1 MTFFKQNFVQLA
13 VFKRV
18 DFSLV
23 AYLERDTHTSLLWPV
38 NSNTGRFVKLANSI
52 ISHDRLYL
60 LEHPPSRALLF
71 CNLGHIHVTLHNYTL
86 SIPSV
91 VSQFFP
97 RVTKSGLR
105 DKLQGGAMKNVGFP
119 MDDTFTGGEH
129 FMHFDLH
136 EVATFSTTEGP
147 SQRSSPHSKMA
158 SVFPFSTS
166 NLFSSL

>member
-97 RVTKSGLR
+97 RVTKSRLR
-105 DKLQGGAMKNVGFP
+105 DKLQGEHSYGWYLHWRGTFHAFWSSWGRNILYDRRSIPKIISAFQNGFRLSFL
-119 MDDTFTGGEH
+119 DIKFV
-129 FMHFDLH
+129 F
-136 EVATFSTTEGP
+136 FSLAGVT
-147 SQRSSPHSKMA
+147 
-158 SVFPFSTS
+158 
-166 NLFSSL
+166 